1 MAMCRI
7 ILADDHTLFRQG
19 LKSLIEKDPQ
29 LKVVADVADGE
40 ALLSKLGSVKCD
52 LVVLDLSMPQMD
64 GIKAIGEIHKRFPKI
79 KLLVLTMQKD
89 QEHLKSAFKR
99 GAGGYLL
106 KEDAYDQLL
115 VAIKSVLKGKHFISP
130 SMSEFI
136 AEQWVRSVDES
147 ADPSLEILTRRE
159 CQVLK
164 LLAAGLPNKNIASK
178 LKISIRTVETHRA
191 HLTRK
196 LGIKSTA
203 GLVKY
208 AMTKGLL

>member
-1 MAMCRI
+1 MRVCRI

-29 LKVVADVADGE
+29 MKVVADVADGE
-40 ALLSKLGSVKCD
+40 ALLSKLESVKCD
-52 LVVLDLSMPQMD
+52 LVVLDLSMPEMD
-64 GIKAIGEIHKRFPKI
+64 GIKAVGEIHKRFPGV

-89 QEHLKSAFKR
+89 QEHLKSALKR

-106 KEDAYDQLL
+106 KEDAYDQLTT
-115 VAIKSVLKGKHFISP
+115 AIKAVLKGKHFISP
-130 SMSEFI
+130 SMAEFL

-147 ADPSLEILTRRE
+147 AGPSLEILTRRE
-159 CQVLK
+159 RQILK
-164 LLAAGLPNKNIASK
+164 LLAGGLPNKNIAAR

-208 AMTKGLL
+208 AMAKGLL